1 MSRTDEKAH
10 DEFKDIK
17 EITMS
22 DIKKLFTNNFKKVLI
37 YSLVAFVSFFLFFLF
52 FVTPDYVVDSTIEI
66 NNFQDSISL
75 NPMSLMLGTQATS
88 SISSYEE
95 LLKSRS
101 LNDRVINDLN
111 LNIFFAKK
119 RNSVFFYIIDVLLGN
134 PINTGSFYIKKFPK
148 LENQNFDLKIEPEGY
163 SISNGKID
171 QSCFW
176 NVPCIIDEHE
186 IIFDKVGDVAKS
198 EYSLQT
204 RSIIDART
212 FLKKKFNIKSVM
224 GTNNI
229 ILQFSHENSY
239 TGYLI
244 LKKYIEIF
252 EDINK
257 KWDEEEIAAKKY
269 YINDVLS
276 SVKKEIENK
285 AQKLIVSQKEN
296 KIFLP
301 SVQFD
306 AVIKKIEFIKT
317 ELEKLELKEKLLSSA
332 IKEMDNDKMEPA
344 AFSVLSDNLSML
356 EMIRAHNELII
367 KRDLMKEK
375 VTDEYP
381 EYISINNAI
390 KESSKNISYTLN
402 KERIAVNN
410 AKMIVQKSIDKIV
423 NEQKDFP
430 QSVLESEAL
439 KKDLELTEKLY
450 VALTTKL
457 YESTLDKK
465 TGVAPLKII
474 DSPDPVVLKNSPKLL
489 LSLVMM
495 VFLSLFCSFVAVLL
509 FEVFRERVRCK
520 DDINKLFDGYLL
532 YEIIKQDHDSIFKI
546 QSFFDMIS
554 SDFNTVCYIPT
565 APDLTGVD
573 LYLDESAFL
582 LSFSF
587 NEGISFRDLDKLV
600 GSDVFLNKRKIV
612 VRINDFE
619 INAVFSAKK
628 FHDIIVKLN
637 VNFRNI
643 VIEVPFLSK
652 IIRYAELINLSD
664 KIFLYVKEG
673 ETSLNLLNDFYEFIK
688 LSGNRKNNM
697 DIFFLYSKEKNS

>member
-1 MSRTDEKAH
+1 
-10 DEFKDIK
+10 
-17 EITMS
+17 
-22 DIKKLFTNNFKKVLI
+22 
-37 YSLVAFVSFFLFFLF
+37 
-52 FVTPDYVVDSTIEI
+52 
-66 NNFQDSISL
+66 
-75 NPMSLMLGTQATS
+75 
-88 SISSYEE
+88 
-95 LLKSRS
+95 
-101 LNDRVINDLN
+101 
-111 LNIFFAKK
+111 
-119 RNSVFFYIIDVLLGN
+119 
-134 PINTGSFYIKKFPK
+134 
-148 LENQNFDLKIEPEGY
+148 
-163 SISNGKID
+163 
-171 QSCFW
+171 
-176 NVPCIIDEHE
+176 
-186 IIFDKVGDVAKS
+186 
-198 EYSLQT
+198 
-204 RSIIDART
+204 
-212 FLKKKFNIKSVM
+212 M

>member
-163 SISNGKID
+163 FISNGKID

>member
-474 DSPDPVVLKNSPKLL
+474 DSPDPVVLK
-489 LSLVMM
+489 
-495 VFLSLFCSFVAVLL
+495 
-509 FEVFRERVRCK
+509 
-520 DDINKLFDGYLL
+520 
-532 YEIIKQDHDSIFKI
+532 
-546 QSFFDMIS
+546 
-554 SDFNTVCYIPT
+554 
-565 APDLTGVD
+565 
-573 LYLDESAFL
+573 
-582 LSFSF
+582 
-587 NEGISFRDLDKLV
+587 
-600 GSDVFLNKRKIV
+600 
-612 VRINDFE
+612 
-619 INAVFSAKK
+619 
-628 FHDIIVKLN
+628 
-637 VNFRNI
+637 
-643 VIEVPFLSK
+643 
-652 IIRYAELINLSD
+652 
-664 KIFLYVKEG
+664 
-673 ETSLNLLNDFYEFIK
+673 
-688 LSGNRKNNM
+688 
-697 DIFFLYSKEKNS
+697 